1 MTLVLTIT
9 NVEKLDNG
17 VPTRLKLD
25 RHGAVIGRS
34 PHADWCLPDPRHY
47 ISSTHCEIDYRDGA
61 YLLVDKSTNGTF
73 INGGGE
79 RPSAPYALKSGDVVA
94 IGHYEIAIQ
103 VEGEAAGA
111 AAAAATGAR
120 SADAGHWGGW
130 DAHAGPAPR
139 NVDLDSWDRAPAQA
153 AITGAGPMSQ
163 NWAPPEVARAAAP
176 EPASVWSS
184 SPPPPSTPASAW
196 SSPTS
201 ESSPN
206 PAAVDIWG
214 SLAAGNAVDWSRGGF
229 GAPAA
234 SAPAADPFGLAPA
247 APAAASDPFG
257 LAPASAS
264 AAPAPTAA
272 PVSASLDSWG
282 PSAPSPSAAAPP
294 IPAAPPAPHRATGG
308 GPWASFLAGAGVD
321 PELLKTS
328 PDEALAAAGEAM
340 LRMTAG
346 LVVML
351 EARARAK
358 AQLGAQGTALE
369 LQGNNPLKFARTPE
383 RAVAQLLNPPERGFM
398 PTSAAIEDAFKD
410 LQAHQM
416 ATLTAMQ
423 GALAATLARFSP
435 AAIRQRA
442 ESRGVL
448 AKIIPAARE
457 AELWKAYE
465 REFEGVAKGSDEA
478 FMDVFAKEFRVAYE
492 KAAATLKR

>member
-9 NVEKLDNG
+9 NVERLDNG
-17 VPTRLKLD
+17 VPTRLRLD

-79 RPSAPYALKSGDVVA
+79 RLSAPRALKSGDMVA

-103 VEGEAAGA
+103 VEGEGQAGA
-111 AAAAATGAR
+111 AAPAKGAG
-120 SADAGHWGGW
+120 ADWGGW
-130 DAHAGPAPR
+130 DAHAGPTPR
-139 NVDLDSWDRAPAQA
+139 NVDLDAWDRAPAQA
-153 AITGAGPMSQ
+153 AISGAGPMSQ
-163 NWAPPEVARAAAP
+163 NWTPPGVARTAAP
-176 EPASVWSS
+176 EAASVWSS
-184 SPPPPSTPASAW
+184 PPPPPTPASAW
-196 SSPTS
+196 SSPSSETS
-201 ESSPN
+201 AN

-214 SLAAGNAVDWSRGGF
+214 VLAAGNAVDWSRGGF

-234 SAPAADPFGLAPA
+234 TAPAADPFGLASA

-257 LAPASAS
+257 LAPASALPASVAPATGPLASPASAPLDDWGPSSPSPAS
-264 AAPAPTAA
+264 AAPAAA
-272 PVSASLDSWG
+272 P
-282 PSAPSPSAAAPP
+282 APP
-294 IPAAPPAPHRATGG
+294 RPA
-308 GPWASFLAGAGVD
+308 GPWASFLAGAGLD
-321 PELLKTS
+321 PELVRTS
-328 PDEALAAAGEAM
+328 PDEALSAAGHAI

-383 RAVAQLLNPPERGFM
+383 RALAQLLNPPERGFM
-398 PTSAAIEDAFKD
+398 PTGAAIEDAFKD

-423 GALAATLARFSP
+423 GALAATLARFAP

-478 FMDVFAKEFRVAYE
+478 FMDVFAKEFRTAYE
-492 KAAATLKR
+492 QAAAELKR